1 MKTIYHVLDQVFL
14 GVVPVMLADGKPV
27 FAGGLTA
34 SRLTLSNVEQ
44 LGQVAYL
51 TYEVLPGS

>member
-1 MKTIYHVLDQVFL
+1 VFL

-27 FAGGLTA
+27 FTGSLTA
-34 SRLTLSNVEQ
+34 SRLRLSNVEQ